1 MIEFVPLKGNPSLY
15 KGMLDNPL
23 DKDNPDPSNRVLLGV
38 FTKNGDKYIQL
49 DETQRVMYE
58 GNEVTMATLRLL
70 ITYEQL
76 TGTYN

>member
-1 MIEFVPLKGNPSLY
+1 MIEFIPLKGNPSLY

-23 DKDNPDPSNRVLLGV
+23 DKENSDPSNRVFLGI

-70 ITYEQL
+70 VTYEQL
-76 TGTYN
+76 MGY